1 MKNKSLIIALL
12 VVVVLVLGS
21 SISLYV
27 VDETQQVIITR
38 FGKPLRTVTTSG
50 IHFKTPFVE
59 TVHKFDK
66 RFLEWSGEPN
76 QVTTKDKRYIWVDTY
91 ARWRITDPLLFYKRL
106 RDERGAHSRLDDI
119 IDGETRIMI
128 AKHELIEVVRTTN
141 RVPEVDPSFEGEEE
155 LKEIKY
161 GRDMIANEILEAS
174 AGRVEDLG
182 IEILDFQVKRIN
194 YVKEVQKTVFERMIT
209 ERRRIADKYR
219 SEGNGEASRITG
231 EKEREL
237 KRIQSEAQRI
247 AQEIKGKADA
257 KAAAIYNDAY
267 NKNESSRDFYE
278 FMKTM
283 EAYSKVIDSK
293 TKLILSTENEFYK
306 FLKEAN

>member
-1 MKNKSLIIALL
+1 MKNKSLLVILL
-12 VVVVLVLGS
+12 VLVVLILAG
-21 SISLYV
+21 SISIYI

-91 ARWRITDPLLFYKRL
+91 ARWRITDPLLFYQRL

-128 AKHELIEVVRTTN
+128 AKHDLIEVVRTTN
-141 RVPEVDPSFEGEEE
+141 RVPEVDPSFEGAEE

-161 GRDMIANEILEAS
+161 GRNTIATEILDAS

-182 IEILDFQVKRIN
+182 IEILDFQIKRIN

-209 ERRRIADKYR
+209 ERQRIADKYR

-237 KRIQSEAQRI
+237 KRIQSEAQRT
-247 AQEIKGKADA
+247 AQEIKGQADA

-267 NKNESSRDFYE
+267 NRSEASRDFYE

-283 EAYSKVIDSK
+283 EAYEKTVDK
-293 TKLILSTENEFYK
+293 QTKLILSTENEFYK
-306 FLKEAN
+306 FLKESN